1 MSGLDFSAGSIEE
14 RPREI
19 TEPQVAVPSLNI
31 FLGST
36 PAYSALEAMRQLVAL
51 PESARRRVALV
62 FLDIASPP
70 AEVLQSRQEHPGT
83 LLEFDLRIA
92 VAHGVLYADRLDERI
107 APHTY
112 SPTKLPESF
121 DNGAGGI
128 RNNGHVAGCT
138 DRAKIVQLLDEA
150 LSAVGALSLDRN
162 ARPVSEIQINIVAF
176 LGGGTGRGILADIA
190 VMVRHRV
197 LQLNLKHRLNVF
209 CLLPEHVR
217 EATTNDVS
225 WRKSNATAT
234 LLELVALSLVRGE
247 RGPYQT
253 YMLNTPYEVRGTS
266 IANEIYLF
274 GQTAMNSAE
283 HAARII
289 GLDLYTRITNASG
302 VGFLERSKSVDRR
315 TLGNFD
321 ASGLPTMFGTTCPLE
336 VYFPAHE
343 TADAFARLTASKV
356 LPSVA
361 GDLEAE
367 RRALSAGELDE
378 VKEWD
383 RALSPE
389 EPPPFTERSFL
400 TAGRDRLA
408 VLAPRLHKQ
417 IEDATEQIKE
427 RAAAKEQEEKQKIN
441 AAHMGPLA
449 GQVQRLEARKRIYQA
464 ALARV
469 QDQNIPTK
477 GRPDRLLQRK
487 MLRAW
492 NVMGQK

>member
-1 MSGLDFSAGSIEE
+1 M
-14 RPREI
+14 
-19 TEPQVAVPSLNI
+19 
-31 FLGST
+31 
-36 PAYSALEAMRQLVAL
+36 
-51 PESARRRVALV
+51 
-62 FLDIASPP
+62 
-70 AEVLQSRQEHPGT
+70 
-83 LLEFDLRIA
+83 
-92 VAHGVLYADRLDERI
+92 LYADRLDERI

-112 SPTKLPESF
+112 IPTKIPESF

-176 LGGGTGRGILADIA
+176 LGGGTGSGILADIA

-283 HAARII
+283 S
-289 GLDLYTRITNASG
+289 NA
-302 VGFLERSKSVDRR
+302 
-315 TLGNFD
+315 
-321 ASGLPTMFGTTCPLE
+321 
-336 VYFPAHE
+336 
-343 TADAFARLTASKV
+343 
-356 LPSVA
+356 
-361 GDLEAE
+361 
-367 RRALSAGELDE
+367 RRAWTG
-378 VKEWD
+378 
-383 RALSPE
+383 
-389 EPPPFTERSFL
+389 
-400 TAGRDRLA
+400 GRLA
-408 VLAPRLHKQ
+408 TMTPPGCRRCSAP
-417 IEDATEQIKE
+417 
-427 RAAAKEQEEKQKIN
+427 
-441 AAHMGPLA
+441 P
-449 GQVQRLEARKRIYQA
+449 AR
-464 ALARV
+464 
-469 QDQNIPTK
+469 
-477 GRPDRLLQRK
+477 
-487 MLRAW
+487 
-492 NVMGQK
+492 